1 MITPKN
7 KLKFKVQEDTLRGSI
22 YFQLESIRAKKTK
35 IDKMSDDTRNFVIL
49 ALRKNN
55 KIG

>member
-7 KLKFKVQEDTLRGSI
+7 KLKFKVQEDTLRGSLF
-22 YFQLESIRAKKTK
+22 FQLESISSKKTK
-35 IDKMSDDTRNFVIL
+35 IDKRSDETRNFVIL